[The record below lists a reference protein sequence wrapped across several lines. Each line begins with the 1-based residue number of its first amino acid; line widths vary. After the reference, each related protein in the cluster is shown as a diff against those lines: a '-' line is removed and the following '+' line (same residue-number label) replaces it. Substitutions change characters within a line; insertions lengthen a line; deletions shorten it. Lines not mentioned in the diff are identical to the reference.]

1 MGKQYKELSQRDME
15 FIKAQKLFYIAS
27 CSGKEVNLSP
37 KGYDTIRI
45 VDETTVVYLDYPG
58 SGNRT
63 YRDLK
68 AGGDVTVLFNAF
80 EGKPQIMRLFCK
92 GDVIAPDMPK
102 FAEYRALFSEED
114 QAVRNIFEL
123 KIYAVETSCGESV
136 PVMEYKHD
144 RNEIKEW
151 VEKMHNKGKLDKY
164 IEDHFT
170 PPNLE
175 EL

>member
-1 MGKQYKELSQRDME
+1 MGKQYKELSQKDRE

-37 KGYDTIRI
+37 KGYDTIRV
-45 VDETTVVYLDYPG
+45 VDGTTVVYLDYPG

-63 YRDLK
+63 YRDVE
-68 AGGDVTVLFNAF
+68 AGGDVTVLFNAY
-80 EGKPQIMRLFCK
+80 EGKAQIMRLFCK
-92 GDVIAPDMPK
+92 ASIVEPHMPK
-102 FAEYRALFSEED
+102 FAQYRALFSEAD

-123 KIYAVETSCGESV
+123 NIYAVETSCGESV

-144 RNEIKEW
+144 RNNIKEW
-151 VEKMHNKGKLDKY
+151 VEKMHNKGRLEKY
-164 IEDHFT
+164 VKEHHN

-175 EL
+175 GL